1 MMRMKKLIVT
11 VAAFF
16 GIVLGLNAQ
25 QAFKSLAIG
34 FEAGTTGLGV
44 EVAVPIVTNRIVLK
58 GGLTSPS
65 FTYPYSFSGD
75 MQPVNDEIIR
85 ANDYLMQSGL
95 DDRINTR
102 FSDLSLSA
110 SSTLNLS
117 SARLLLEFYPFKSS
131 SFHITAG
138 AYMGMGDKF
147 LSATV
152 RTDKTFMTELNAMKA
167 EINAINSKY
176 ADVPGYSPVDV
187 TADSFNMFDST
198 YKIREEDG
206 RAVFDADFKVA
217 KVRPYLGL
225 GFGRSMPKKH
235 LGFQFDLGLWYHG
248 KVSLSS
254 ANQVDFNPDAP
265 DLTPKM
271 PGLEKDKVEKMLMFY
286 PHVAFRLIYKIF

>member
-1 MMRMKKLIVT
+1 
-11 VAAFF
+11 
-16 GIVLGLNAQ
+16 
-25 QAFKSLAIG
+25 
-34 FEAGTTGLGV
+34 
-44 EVAVPIVTNRIVLK
+44 
-58 GGLTSPS
+58 
-65 FTYPYSFSGD
+65 
-75 MQPVNDEIIR
+75 
-85 ANDYLMQSGL
+85 
-95 DDRINTR
+95 
-102 FSDLSLSA
+102 
-110 SSTLNLS
+110 
-117 SARLLLEFYPFKSS
+117 
-131 SFHITAG
+131 
-138 AYMGMGDKF
+138 
-147 LSATV
+147 
-152 RTDKTFMTELNAMKA
+152 MTELNAMKA

-225 GFGRSMPKKH
+225 GFGRSMPNKH

-254 ANQVDFNPDAP
+254 ANQVEFNPDAP